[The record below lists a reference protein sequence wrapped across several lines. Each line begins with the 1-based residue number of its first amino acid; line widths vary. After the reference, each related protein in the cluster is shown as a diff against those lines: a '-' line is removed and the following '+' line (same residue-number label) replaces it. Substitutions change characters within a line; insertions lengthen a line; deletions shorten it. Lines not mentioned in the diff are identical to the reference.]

1 MAKAKIPQKT
11 VKDFYDYD
19 FDSVDT
25 CPEDCWGDYTHRNFF
40 KKYFYPIARKEMKQ
54 LAAKLNAEI
63 IECSL
68 NGFDIT
74 TVMKRD
80 GKFVYIHMGD
90 MRDFGGRWYETILVR
105 RMAHEKDWSGM
116 GNHHCSYEELEEQVN
131 WLFER
136 G

>member
-1 MAKAKIPQKT
+1 MAKDKIPQKC

-54 LAAKLNAEI
+54 LAVRLNAEI
-63 IECSL
+63 IECSH
-68 NGFDIT
+68 NNFDIT

-116 GNHHCSYEELEEQVN
+116 GNHHCSYEELEEQIN